1 MAKKVSQDKQEAP
14 PGAVEVR
21 QTKQKE
27 MFIEQLKKTPI
38 IQVVCEKV
46 GITRVTY
53 YRWHKADR
61 EFAEA
66 ADIALADGSGL
77 VNDMA
82 ESQLMT
88 AIRDGNLTAIIFWL
102 KNHHKTYA
110 NRVELS
116 LQQPVSEHLT
126 PEQEEVV
133 KKALALASLTEPESP
148 TTSSNPSKESNE

>member
-1 MAKKVSQDKQEAP
+1 MAKKVSQNKQEKP

-27 MFIEQLKKTPI
+27 LFIEQLKKTPI

-61 EFAEA
+61 QFAEA
-66 ADIALADGSGL
+66 ADMALADGSGL

-102 KNHHKTYA
+102 KHHHRAYTT
-110 NRVELS
+110 RVELAVN
-116 LQQPVSEHLT
+116 QPVSEQLT
-126 PEQEEVV
+126 PEQEAVV
-133 KKALALASLTEPESP
+133 KKALALASLTEPETPSSP
-148 TTSSNPSKESNE
+148 SNSSDKSHE

>member
-1 MAKKVSQDKQEAP
+1 MEKVVSKNKQEKP

-21 QTKQKE
+21 QSKQKE

-38 IQVVCEKV
+38 VQVVCEKI
-46 GITRVTY
+46 GITRTTY

-66 ADIALADGSGL
+66 ADMALADGSGL
-77 VNDMA
+77 VNDLA

-102 KNHHKTYA
+102 KNHHRAYA

-116 LQQPVSEHLT
+116 LQQPVSEQLT
-126 PEQEEVV
+126 PEQEAVV
-133 KKALALASLTEPESP
+133 KKALALASLTEPEQ
-148 TTSSNPSKESNE
+148 ESNSSSQNHE

>member
-1 MAKKVSQDKQEAP
+1 MAKNAHKDKQEERP

-21 QTKQKE
+21 QSKQKE

-38 IQVVCEKV
+38 VQVVCEKI
-46 GITRVTY
+46 GITRTTY

-66 ADIALADGSGL
+66 ADMALADGSGL
-77 VNDMA
+77 VNDLA

-102 KNHHKTYA
+102 KNHHRAYA

-116 LQQPVSEHLT
+116 LQQPVSEQLT
-126 PEQEEVV
+126 PDQEAVV
-133 KKALALASLTEPESP
+133 KKALALASLTEPEQE
-148 TTSSNPSKESNE
+148 SNPSSQNHE

>member
-1 MAKKVSQDKQEAP
+1 MEKNVTKNTQEKP

-21 QTKQKE
+21 QSKQKE

-38 IQVVCEKV
+38 IQVVCEKI

-53 YRWHKADR
+53 YRWHKADKA
-61 EFAEA
+61 FAEA
-66 ADIALADGSGL
+66 ADMALADGSGL

-82 ESQLMT
+82 ESQLMA

-102 KNHHKTYA
+102 KNHHRTYA

-116 LQQPVSEHLT
+116 LQQPVSEQLT

-133 KKALALASLTEPESP
+133 KKALALASLTEPES
-148 TTSSNPSKESNE
+148 TTPPNPSEQKNE